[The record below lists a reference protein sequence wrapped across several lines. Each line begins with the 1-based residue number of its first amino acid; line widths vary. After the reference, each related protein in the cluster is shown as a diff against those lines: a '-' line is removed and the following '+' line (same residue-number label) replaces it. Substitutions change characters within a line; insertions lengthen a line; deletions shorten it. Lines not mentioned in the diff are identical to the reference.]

1 MAEDKENEASPIQLT
16 VATAE
21 RREVKMESP
30 LFYILP
36 PLVVAAVFIYCMVS
50 TPDIPAASAA
60 PAVEAKADEGIDLDD
75 FTEDELNVDDEVE
88 EADETPTEE

>member
-1 MAEDKENEASPIQLT
+1 MAETKQNDASPIKLT

-36 PLVVAAVFIYCMVS
+36 PLVVVAVFVYCMVG
-50 TPDIPAASAA
+50 TPNIPPAAA
-60 PAVEAKADEGIDLDD
+60 PTAKPAEEVDIDDLTDE
-75 FTEDELNVDDEVE
+75 ELNVDDE
-88 EADETPTEE
+88 ADSTEE